1 MQCLFHRHWSQYE
14 RRSRRWHNNFQAEEG
29 RKLSIRLQVVR
40 IISLIAWVDVY
51 QASRTSHCNGWRLN
65 RHVIVSDQS
74 SFPLVFMSRQI
85 PTMQSLCPYIL
96 SFSPNSLYVHYLF
109 HTLGF
114 ESPASEFCGNHN
126 NHQSSS
132 SYCHRHTFMFRSCSN
147 LCQTFS
153 CPWLDNNGYVRDL
166 INVKLFN
173 YGLSILYA
181 ITDGSGDSQNNYGM
195 T

>member
-1 MQCLFHRHWSQYE
+1 METVHCSDYFPNCVGRRLPGLQDFSLQCFVISCTHCGL
-14 RRSRRWHNNFQAEEG
+14 AE
-29 RKLSIRLQVVR
+29 
-40 IISLIAWVDVY
+40 
-51 QASRTSHCNGWRLN
+51 
-65 RHVIVSDQS
+65 HVIVSYQS

-85 PTMQSLCPYIL
+85 PTMHSLCPYLL
-96 SFSPNSLYVHYLF
+96 SITGLSKSIIYLIIYYLYVHYLF